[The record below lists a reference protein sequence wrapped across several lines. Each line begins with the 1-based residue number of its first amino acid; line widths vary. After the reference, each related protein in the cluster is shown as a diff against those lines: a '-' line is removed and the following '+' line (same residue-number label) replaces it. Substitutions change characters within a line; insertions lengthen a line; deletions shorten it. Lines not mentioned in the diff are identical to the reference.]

1 MKSNPYNQF
10 PKSFRLFSSAFFLI
24 ASTVIFSASG
34 VFASTSRGQKPH
46 MLNDKPVE
54 EVIADL
60 QDFIPAYMREQSIPG
75 VAIALVRDGEIVWT
89 GGYGVMNTL
98 TRQPVRSDTLF
109 DIASNNKVVTAY
121 IALRLADQGLLSLD
135 EPLNSYLEESWL
147 PPSEYRDA
155 VTLRRVLSH
164 TSGLG
169 HLTLSRDLLFEP
181 GRGYSYSAIGF
192 LYTQAVIEH
201 ITGKPFEQLAQE
213 LVFEPLGM
221 SSSSFVNRSDL
232 VPRTSNGHMR
242 AAIPV
247 SLFLIPFLVCG
258 FLIGLVGLI
267 IQRIRT
273 NRLQLTRKAGIVI
286 LTIAYLITGL
296 LIFVFLSQLG
306 FPEYAWL
313 VLISGFAFVVT
324 ILAASWAGRAILTR
338 IIPGSKGLLSFL
350 TVLWVIIVMVGSG
363 YIVLSM
369 GNLPVSK
376 NAAVEIGSAGVMHS
390 TAEDLAKFL
399 IEIADPQYLSAELA
413 GEMHTPQVWLQD
425 DLAWGLGPGIQY
437 NQGDYVL
444 WQWGQTIDFQSV
456 MMINPQSGSG
466 VVVFT
471 NSDLLNPDV
480 AVKLAH
486 RALGGKIEPIRRATH
501 LEFDYDGPTL
511 EE

>member
-1 MKSNPYNQF
+1 
-10 PKSFRLFSSAFFLI
+10 
-24 ASTVIFSASG
+24 VI
-34 VFASTSRGQKPH
+34 T
-46 MLNDKPVE
+46 
-54 EVIADL
+54 DL
-60 QDFIPAYMREQSIPG
+60 QDFIPAYMQEQNIPG
-75 VAIALVRDGEIVWT
+75 VAIALIQDSEVVWT
-89 GGYGVMNTL
+89 DGYGVANTL
-98 TRQPVRSDTLF
+98 TRQPVRPDMLF

-135 EPLNSYLEESWL
+135 EPLNAYLDETWL

-169 HLTLSRDLLFEP
+169 HLTLSRDLRFEP
-181 GRGYSYSAIGF
+181 GKGYSYSAIGF
-192 LYTQAVIEH
+192 LYTQAVVEH
-201 ITGKPFEQLAQE
+201 VTGKPFEQVAKE
-213 LVFEPLGM
+213 MVFEPLGM

-232 VPRTSNGHMR
+232 MPRTANGHLR
-242 AAIPV
+242 AGIPV
-247 SLFLIPFLVCG
+247 ALFLIPFLICG
-258 FLIGLVGLI
+258 LLIGLVGLI

-273 NRLQLTRKAGIVI
+273 NRWQLTRKAGIVI

-296 LIFVFLSQLG
+296 FFFVFLSELG

-313 VLISGFAFVVT
+313 VLISGFVFVVT

-338 IIPGSKGLLSFL
+338 IIPSSKGLFSFL
-350 TVLWVIIVMVGSG
+350 TVLWVIIVVVGIG

-376 NAAVEIGSAGVMHS
+376 TAAVEIGSAGVMHS
-390 TAEDLAKFL
+390 TAEDLAKFI
-399 IEIADPQYLSAELA
+399 IEIAAPQNLSAELA
-413 GEMHTPQVWLQD
+413 DELRSPQVWLQD

-437 NQGDYVL
+437 DQGDYIL

-480 AVKLAH
+480 AVNIAH

-501 LEFDYDGPTL
+501 LEFNYDGPFL